1 MSARTYT
8 LAEARAVLPRVKE
21 LMAMV
26 QAARRAILQ
35 LRSAAWPALRA
46 AAANGGSKEAGEL
59 ALEFGKLE
67 TGVKGI
73 LALGVQIKDID
84 SGLVDFLGTR
94 DGREI
99 YLCWQYGEDDIAF
112 WHETDAGFAGR
123 QPIDP
128 LVR

>member
-26 QAARRAILQ
+26 QAARRAILK
-35 LRSAAWPALRA
+35 LRAAAWPALRA
-46 AAANGGSKEAGEL
+46 AATNGGSKQAGEL

-67 TGVKGI
+67 TGIKGI
-73 LALGVQIKDID
+73 MALGVQIKDID

-94 DGREI
+94 EGREI

-112 WHETDAGFAGR
+112 WHELDAGFAGR

-128 LVR
+128 LVN